1 MEYQNTFLFTANVS
15 VNFYL
20 FIIQNKKSFIFQ
32 INYRNLQ
39 CELLLPVR
47 AYLTSEKV
55 FFGGI
60 SLLKPS

>member
-47 AYLTSEKV
+47 A
-55 FFGGI
+55 
-60 SLLKPS
+60 